1 MHHLPLFA
9 LKYSTLLPFFTRR
22 NTQYSILTAC
32 ETMDSTDI
40 FLYLLFSSSFLVLI
54 FHVLR
59 TTTRR
64 KLHLPPGNLGL
75 PFLGETLQLISAYK
89 TENPEPFIDDRVSKY
104 GSVFTTHVF
113 GEPTVFSA
121 DPDINRFI
129 LQNEGRI
136 FESSY
141 PGSISNLLGRHSLL
155 LMKGSLHKRMH
166 SLTMSFANSTI
177 IRDHLL
183 VDIDRLVRLNMDA
196 WTGRVLLM
204 EEAKKITFQLTVK
217 QLMSFDPCE
226 WTENLMKEYMLVI
239 EGFFTIP
246 LPIFSIT
253 YRRAIQA
260 RRKVAEALGLVVRE
274 RKKET
279 EKGDRKNDMLA
290 ALLDEEGD
298 SGGGF
303 SDEQIVDFMLAL
315 LVAGYETTSTIM
327 TLAVKFLT
335 ENPHALAQLKDEHDE
350 IRARKGEEE
359 TLQWDDYKSMSF
371 TQCVMNE
378 TLRIANI
385 ISGVFRRAMRDVS
398 IKGYTIPKGWKVF
411 ASLRAVHMDHGHF
424 KDARTFN
431 PWRWQANSG
440 SSNCSSVNVFSP
452 FGGGPRRCPGAELG
466 RVELSVFLH
475 HMVTRFSWELAEQDK
490 LVFFPT
496 TRTQKRYPIIVQRRS
511 GFQ

>member
-1 MHHLPLFA
+1 
-9 LKYSTLLPFFTRR
+9 
-22 NTQYSILTAC
+22 
-32 ETMDSTDI
+32 MDSTNI
-40 FLYLLFSSSFLVLI
+40 FLYLLVSSFLLLI
-54 FHVLR
+54 FHLLR

-104 GSVFTTHVF
+104 GTVFTTHVF

-121 DPDINRFI
+121 DPDINKFI

-166 SLTMSFANSTI
+166 SLTMSFANSMI

-246 LPIFSIT
+246 LPIFSTT

-260 RRKVAEALGLVVRE
+260 RGKVAEALGLVVRE

-335 ENPHALAQLKDEHDE
+335 ENPSALAQLKEEHDE

-371 TQCVMNE
+371 TQCVVNE

-398 IKGYTIPKGWKVF
+398 IKGYTIPKGWRVF
-411 ASLRAVHMDHGHF
+411 ASLRAVHMDHDHF

-431 PWRWQANSG
+431 PWRWQTNSG
-440 SSNCSSVNVFSP
+440 SSSCSSVNVFSP

-475 HMVTRFSWELAEQDK
+475 HMVTRFSWVLAEQDK

-496 TRTQKRYPIIVQRRS
+496 TRTQKRYPIIVQRRNPVEANS
-511 GFQ
+511 